1 LVNRPAYQE
10 PLLSYQ
16 PPKQPIYP
24 VKPTVVTPSHQTS
37 DAGSTSGTSD
47 GRDFCLTKPDGYYR
61 LPSDCSK
68 FIQCYAKITNIM
80 KCATGL
86 VFNPHQD
93 INGCDY
99 PSQVPECN
107 FVSVGSDLT
116 QSPECN
122 GKENG
127 AFLRVPADCNRFQR
141 CVFGRLYDFN
151 CPATTVFNIN
161 LNACDWPDNVPEC
174 GGALSTYQ

>member
-1 LVNRPAYQE
+1 
-10 PLLSYQ
+10 
-16 PPKQPIYP
+16 
-24 VKPTVVTPSHQTS
+24 
-37 DAGSTSGTSD
+37 
-47 GRDFCLTKPDGYYR
+47 

-68 FIQCYAKITNIM
+68 FVQCFRKITHIM
-80 KCATGL
+80 KCAAGL
-86 VFNPHQD
+86 VFNPHQG

-107 FVSVGSDLT
+107 FVSVSSDLT

-127 AFLRVPADCNRFQR
+127 AFLRVPSDCNRFQR

-151 CPATTVFNIN
+151 CPSTTVFNVK
-161 LNACDWPDNVPEC
+161 LSACDWVDNVAEC
-174 GGALSTYQ
+174 GGDNGANTYQK

>member
-1 LVNRPAYQE
+1 
-10 PLLSYQ
+10 
-16 PPKQPIYP
+16 
-24 VKPTVVTPSHQTS
+24 
-37 DAGSTSGTSD
+37 
-47 GRDFCLTKPDGYYR
+47 
-61 LPSDCSK
+61 
-68 FIQCYAKITNIM
+68 M

-86 VFNPHQD
+86 VFNPHQG

-107 FVSVGSDLT
+107 FVSVSSGEYSIFQFYNNHGFKILCFIDLT

-127 AFLRVPADCNRFQR
+127 AFLRVPSDCNRFQR

-151 CPATTVFNIN
+151 CPSTTVFNIK
-161 LNACDWPDNVPEC
+161 LSACDWVDNVAEC
-174 GGALSTYQ
+174 GGDNTANTYQK